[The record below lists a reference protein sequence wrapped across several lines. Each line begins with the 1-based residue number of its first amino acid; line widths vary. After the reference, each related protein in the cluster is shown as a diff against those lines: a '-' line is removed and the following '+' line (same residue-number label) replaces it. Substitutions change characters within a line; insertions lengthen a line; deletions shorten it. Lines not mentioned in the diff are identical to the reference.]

1 MSRSSRVP
9 TLASRA
15 LVVAL
20 LLAPA
25 LPAAAAPFSTR
36 GAESGLLDV
45 PDAEVV
51 DPGSGL
57 LGAELRFDRVAG
69 LPSDFGPLPIY
80 AVAGLVRSLEAGLS
94 LREWGQ
100 PGDPRPARLTFG
112 FAAKLRLRAPEGW
125 LPGVAVDATVDRFN
139 FDPVGGARLILSTR
153 TDARLRVAAFAGAES
168 EPGGAGLTYGG
179 ALAVK
184 VPADL
189 EVVGE
194 ALGGPRGANLG
205 LALRWSARPTLG
217 VQLGFNYFPGDDA
230 FRVSLGIAL
239 SPARSPAPAAR
250 LEPAPTPAPDE
261 EAPLVAYAED
271 RPRFRLRV
279 PTFGPD
285 RLGEPGHAQH
295 APWTPP
301 VAAAGAPPRL
311 AAPPRGGA
319 APAGDL
325 PEAQLREQE
334 ALVEARLRTLR
345 QGDAALGVR
354 EQATQADARR
364 LGERAD
370 RLTTRE
376 QQLDARE
383 KRIQLRGVPTPE
395 QRAMESQ
402 EAQLAAAERQL
413 AAAERG
419 LEPTR
424 DAALGSERDAAGREQ
439 LERSERERLAALA
452 GLEKAKAKQ
461 LELRR
466 QGLAASQRLVAAFEA
481 RLAAKGE
488 RVGAVERQLATRT
501 ERIDTWQRRVEAR
514 SARLDQMEKRA
525 EEQRRGGP
533 SVGAGV
539 AVPLAVIPGAPKERA
554 VFVMVVKSPTA
565 VMKTP
570 AAPAPGVQERRD
582 AVHPGVGADKSVAA
596 ATVVTFTTPS
606 SQLSELDREAIDGIA
621 RLAAREGAEV
631 LIWARAKDASLMS
644 EATRRSEEIRGYVMS
659 TASLSPGQVVTR
671 ITTRPGAQGVDVVV
685 SALREGS
692 ALQGGA
698 APTPSAPAPVPAPVQ
713 ENLTT
718 SETGRRRIR
727 DAVLAVQPS
736 IEDCVS
742 DQMIRR
748 ALKSA
753 EGTLRLT
760 VSAPGRVTAV
770 TTEAGPL
777 AGPELDEC
785 LGQAA
790 AAWAFPPGE
799 AEYEVSVPLTV
810 VGAGAKR

>member
-1 MSRSSRVP
+1 MSRLPVAVAP
-9 TLASRA
+9 LALA
-15 LVVAL
+15 LA

-25 LPAAAAPFSTR
+25 LPAAAAQFSTR

-51 DPGSGL
+51 EPGSGL

-69 LPSDFGPLPIY
+69 QPSDAGPLPVY

-112 FAAKLRLRAPEGW
+112 FAAKLRLLAPEGYR
-125 LPGVAVDATVDRFN
+125 PGLAVDATLDRFN
-139 FDPVGGARLILSTR
+139 YDPVGGARLILSSR
-153 TDARLRVAAFAGAES
+153 ADARLRLAAFAGAES
-168 EPGGAGLTYGG
+168 EPGGVGVTYGG

-184 VPADL
+184 IPADL

-217 VQLGFNYFPGDDA
+217 VQLGVNYFPGDDA
-230 FRVSLGIAL
+230 FRVSLGVSL
-239 SPARSPAPAAR
+239 SPARTPTPAAR
-250 LEPAPTPAPDE
+250 LEPAPRPTED
-261 EAPLVAYAED
+261 EAPPMVAYAED
-271 RPRFRLRV
+271 RPRFRLRI

-295 APWTPP
+295 TPWTPP

-311 AAPPRGGA
+311 TAPPRPGA
-319 APAGDL
+319 ASAGDL
-325 PEAQLREQE
+325 AEGQLREQE

-345 QGDAALGVR
+345 QSDAALATR
-354 EQATQADARR
+354 EQSAQADARK

-383 KRIQLRGVPTPE
+383 KRIQLRGVPTPA
-395 QRAMESQ
+395 QRALESQ

-413 AAAERG
+413 AATERG

-461 LELRR
+461 LDLRR

-481 RLAAKGE
+481 RLVAKGE
-488 RVGAVERQLATRT
+488 RVDAVERQLATRT
-501 ERIDTWQRRVEAR
+501 ERTDTWQRRVEVRA
-514 SARLDQMEKRA
+514 SRLDQMEKRA
-525 EEQRRGGP
+525 EEQQRGGP

-539 AVPLAVIPGAPKERA
+539 AVPLAVVPGAPKERA

-565 VMKTP
+565 IMKEP
-570 AAPAPGVQERRD
+570 AAAAPGAGERRE
-582 AVHPGVGADKSVAA
+582 AVHPGVGVEKAVAA
-596 ATVVTFTTPS
+596 ATVVTFISPA

-644 EATRRSEEIRGYVMS
+644 EATRRSEEIKGYVMA
-659 TASLSPGQVVTR
+659 TASLSPKQVVTR
-671 ITTRPGAQGVDVVV
+671 ITTRPGALGVDVVV

-698 APTPSAPAPVPAPVQ
+698 GSAPAAPAPAPAPAQ
-713 ENLTT
+713 DKLTST
-718 SETGRRRIR
+718 ETGRRRIR

-736 IEDCVS
+736 IEDCIS
-742 DQMIRR
+742 DQMIRG

-753 EGTLRLT
+753 EGTLKLT
-760 VSAPGRVTAV
+760 VSAPGRVTGV
-770 TTEAGPL
+770 STEAGPL
-777 AGPELDEC
+777 AGPELEEC
-785 LGQAA
+785 LRQAST
-790 AAWAFPPGE
+790 AWAFPPAD

-810 VGAGAKR
+810 VGAGAKK